1 MGKLH
6 VRRIDRGEIHLPTF
20 AVALT
25 IPGRRRGT
33 KMDMIGSQFE
43 SDCLDLR
50 LEAMTW
56 RSWRSKEEDMICG
69 RDR

>member
-43 SDCLDLR
+43 SDGHR
-50 LEAMTW
+50 LEDVAMNIF
-56 RSWRSKEEDMICG
+56 M
-69 RDR
+69 